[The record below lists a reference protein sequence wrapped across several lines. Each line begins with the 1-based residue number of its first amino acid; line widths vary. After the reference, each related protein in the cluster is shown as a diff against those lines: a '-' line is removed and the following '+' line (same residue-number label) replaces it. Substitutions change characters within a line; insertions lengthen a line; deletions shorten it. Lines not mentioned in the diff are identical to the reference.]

1 MARKQ
6 LIFAVV
12 FVTAGALLG
21 WLGKGLA
28 SPGAPLPGSQ
38 EDPLV
43 TRAYV
48 DTKFK
53 LTVVELAS
61 GDTLVGSSGT
71 EIILRAG
78 KATVVDSESGGLCDS
93 TQGVDLRK
101 GAEVPKNHLL
111 LVPRD
116 DGRGIKAVSKAV
128 VMVRGN
134 FTVR

>member
-6 LIFAVV
+6 LIFTVV

-61 GDTLVGSSGT
+61 GETLVDHLG
-71 EIILRAG
+71 LRL
-78 KATVVDSESGGLCDS
+78 S
-93 TQGVDLRK
+93 
-101 GAEVPKNHLL
+101 
-111 LVPRD
+111 
-116 DGRGIKAVSKAV
+116 
-128 VMVRGN
+128 
-134 FTVR
+134 